1 MLRTR
6 FTLSV
11 LLAGSI
17 LVVAPKAV
25 NPGEHHQHHRGRA
38 VQQADGSPMPVP
50 QPNPPGGAVLVADGS
65 PMPVPQP
72 NPPGDVLVADGS
84 PDASTTAKPARRV
97 GGIRVL

>member
-6 FTLSV
+6 FALSV
-11 LLAGSI
+11 ILAGSI

-25 NPGEHHQHHRGRA
+25 NSGERHHGKA
-38 VQQADGSPMPVP
+38 VQQ
-50 QPNPPGGAVLVADGS
+50 ADGS

-84 PDASTTAKPARRV
+84 PMPVPQPNPPGALAA
-97 GGIRVL
+97 

>member
-6 FTLSV
+6 FALSV

-25 NPGEHHQHHRGRA
+25 NPGEHHGGKA

-50 QPNPPGGAVLVADGS
+50 QPNPPGDLVLVADGS

-72 NPPGDVLVADGS
+72 NPPGDLLVADGS
-84 PDASTTAKPARRV
+84 PMPVPQPNPPGAVAA
-97 GGIRVL
+97 